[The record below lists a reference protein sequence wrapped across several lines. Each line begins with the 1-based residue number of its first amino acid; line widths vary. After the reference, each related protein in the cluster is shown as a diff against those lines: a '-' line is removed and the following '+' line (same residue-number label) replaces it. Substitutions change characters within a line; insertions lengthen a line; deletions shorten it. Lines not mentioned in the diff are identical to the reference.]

1 MIFRKS
7 HFQSMVFYFIDKV
20 IPFLEL
26 SRTVQLSFAKGIKK
40 LKELI
45 WYNLVIT
52 ILAKPISL

>member
-1 MIFRKS
+1 
-7 HFQSMVFYFIDKV
+7 MVFYFIDRV

-40 LKELI
+40 LKEFI